1 MSIIA
6 LLLIVFASLFIAWIG
21 ATALMMTGLSRSVAK
36 FQAISCFFGVGF
48 TTAEA
53 EMIVSH
59 PVRRKIASH
68 LIILGNLGITG
79 ALGALIVTM
88 VKSDPDWVNH
98 LFGIKSESKA
108 VHLLMAAGIFG
119 VTVLVF
125 RLGFVHRLIEAT
137 IRFSL
142 ERSGVVRAM
151 DYETL
156 LRAREGYVVS
166 EFEIDPGHP
175 FIGRTLESL
184 ALGKNGVLVLGILR
198 ESGEY
203 EPTPSRLTTIEE
215 GDVLTV
221 YGEETRL
228 RETLSAKEVSQ
239 E

>member
-1 MSIIA
+1 MPIIA
-6 LLLIVFASLFIAWIG
+6 LLAIAFVSLFIVWIG
-21 ATALMMTGLSRSVAK
+21 ATALMMTGLSRAVAN

-48 TTAEA
+48 TTKES

-68 LIILGNLGITG
+68 LMILGNLGITG
-79 ALGALIVTM
+79 ALGALIVTL
-88 VKSDPDWVNH
+88 VRSDPDWIDQH
-98 LFGIKSESKA
+98 LGIENGSVA
-108 VHLLMAAGIFG
+108 LHLLMAVGVFL
-119 VTVLVF
+119 VTVLIF

-137 IRFSL
+137 IRYSL

-203 EPTPSRLTTIEE
+203 EPTPTRLTTIEKS
-215 GDVLTV
+215 DVLTV

-228 RETLSAKEVSQ
+228 RETLAAKEVSQ